1 MRMVGAVLLI
11 AVLGGCTSVK
21 MVQRDGCWIRR
32 TEKRGLGTV
41 TEEVGPCARP
51 NTAFVENDSLTR
63 MVQECIARADYR
75 WQMRALAA
83 WDRREPWPEQLS
95 ETSVLQQCM
104 NDSARGVLGE
114 AGALKEKNAA
124 LEQRLAEATKAQ
136 QQLEQRSDED
146 RKELARRIDE
156 ERKDLIRR
164 SDEER
169 NALLALQGKL
179 GDHLGE
185 AAKKVQPVPAP
196 APAVA
201 TATATSEGRS
211 RSEQASDS
219 QGQPATLAFLAAPGT
234 SVPAACVVEPQSTT
248 TTADAPRK
256 ASKPI
261 RQARAPRRATETR
274 KAPAATS
281 NLPACDPA
289 KTPGQANASGVKPGE
304 AGAATSF
311 TPEHAVE
318 ATPVP
323 AGQTPAGQTPAG
335 QTPAGQTPAGQTNAT
350 ATTSAAAANFAEA
363 PAEARPAAASA
374 SPSTAHVADAARADP
389 AREDAAA
396 R

>member
-1 MRMVGAVLLI
+1 MRTVGAVLLI

-114 AGALKEKNAA
+114 AGVLKEKNAA
-124 LEQRLAEATKAQ
+124 LERRLAEATKAQ

-248 TTADAPRK
+248 MTADAPRK

-261 RQARAPRRATETR
+261 RQARASRRATEPR

-304 AGAATSF
+304 AGAATSSA
-311 TPEHAVE
+311 PEHAIE
-318 ATPVP
+318 ATPVA
-323 AGQTPAGQTPAG
+323 AGQTA
-335 QTPAGQTPAGQTNAT
+335 AGQTNAT
-350 ATTSAAAANFAEA
+350 ATTAAA
-363 PAEARPAAASA
+363 PAAPPVASA
-374 SPSTAHVADAARADP
+374 TPAAPMEAAEPGTAATPTKSPSTAHVADAARSDP